1 VKTDVVVPPLQSMN
15 FITWSA
21 VREKYCVNVA
31 VLVLLPPLIGQDTV
45 TMICC
50 VEGSSKMPVVPE
62 HATGAPLEILPL
74 PQASRFTFCTEKE
87 RVYVTLLET
96 ICSVPLLI
104 EKSRVIVSPEVGAAR
119 VVNVPSAEYPV
130 PILFVA

>member
-1 VKTDVVVPPLQSMN
+1 
-15 FITWSA
+15 
-21 VREKYCVNVA
+21 
-31 VLVLLPPLIGQDTV
+31 
-45 TMICC
+45 
-50 VEGSSKMPVVPE
+50 MPVEPE
-62 HATGAPLEILPL
+62 QPVAALAVILPL